1 MRVRI
6 AQCLCGPA
14 RHCIFALAVTDDLMS
29 DAGIIKG
36 LTAIIEARA
45 FGPCALCG
53 RGPAAWQYEVR
64 WSKEYPSWEAAQREL
79 QRIEQANLATRAQID
94 RLRRSTN

>member
-1 MRVRI
+1 MRFRL

-14 RHCIFALAVTDDLMS
+14 RHCIVALAVTDDLMS

-36 LTAIIEARA
+36 LHAIVKARA
-45 FGPCALCG
+45 CGPCAICG
-53 RGPAAWQYEVR
+53 RAPAAWQYEVR
-64 WSKEYPSWEAAQREL
+64 WSKEYPDWETAQRDL
-79 QRIEQANLATRAQID
+79 QQIEEANRATRAEID